1 MALVSDSPHFTSS
14 IRDGFPFIEALAG
27 PTGVECSALKQSGQS
42 SCYSY
47 TQNTH
52 TQAETENRRE
62 IDFEKEILVAITQN
76 INGYC
81 AGKAITCTIVH
92 ALKNNEETD
101 R

>member
-1 MALVSDSPHFTSS
+1 VFSS
-14 IRDGFPFIEALAG
+14 EAIRPEFMLFLH
-27 PTGVECSALKQSGQS
+27 TKH
-42 SCYSY
+42 
-47 TQNTH
+47 TH